1 MVLSQKIRDLE
12 EDLDVEARAKSE
24 QQKALK
30 KQDRKVKELSAQ
42 AEEDRRTIE
51 KHQDT
56 VERQNKKLTQLRRRA
71 EEAVS
76 CLVVV
81 GRRRVKIRAAERVFL
96 ELREKF
102 FLGVCDVIII
112 REIIGQ

>member
-1 MVLSQKIRDLE
+1 M
-12 EDLDVEARAKSE
+12 EAREKSE

-71 EEAVS
+71 EEAVRF
-76 CLVVV
+76 LVAV
-81 GRRRVKIRAAERVFL
+81 GRRRVKIRAAERGFSG
-96 ELREKF
+96 LRQNF
-102 FLGVCDVIII
+102 FWGSVTS
-112 REIIGQ
+112 